1 MKSLEQ
7 EPWVE
12 HYRLALFE
20 DNAAR
25 MPERISAA
33 SSAIWTRIGDL
44 QRVPDHRR
52 EVQALYDALGILHLL
67 ETESHRK
74 KID

>member
-1 MKSLEQ
+1 MKPLEH

-20 DNAAR
+20 ENAAR
-25 MPERISAA
+25 MPERIAAA

-44 QRVPDHRR
+44 QSTPDYRR
-52 EVQALYDALGILHLL
+52 EIQALYDALGILHLL

-74 KID
+74 KMD

>member
-1 MKSLEQ
+1 MKRWEH
-7 EPWVE
+7 EPWAE

-25 MPERISAA
+25 MPERIAAA

-74 KID
+74 KMD